1 MGRWKRET
9 EIISEIIEVL
19 SPITEEFS
27 DIRYVHS
34 DTSLV
39 CLFRSKEG
47 FQEIDNY
54 LREELMQTID
64 MYIFQPRSRNFG
76 IRMDGDMEKHLLGK
90 SKYQDLADIILE
102 DIDMLEDIHD
112 VIGRNLDK
120 GETKDNEKRIMI
132 HDKKPLTLNGIL
144 EKVYKT
150 GIDSLTAREKK
161 FLDEESK
168 K

>member
-1 MGRWKRET
+1 MKRNKNYILEV
-9 EIISEIIEVL
+9 IEVL

-34 DTSLV
+34 ETSLV
-39 CLFRSKEG
+39 CLFRSKEN

-54 LREELMQTID
+54 LREELMETID
-64 MYIFQPRSRNFG
+64 MYILQPRSRKFG

-90 SKYQDLADIILE
+90 SRYQDLADIILE
-102 DIDMLEDIHD
+102 DIEMLEDIHD
-112 VIGRNLDK
+112 VIGMNLGDN
-120 GETKDNEKRIMI
+120 ETKDKDKRIMI

-144 EKVYKT
+144 EKVYDS
-150 GIDSLTAREKK
+150 GIDSLTDKEKK